1 MFLSR
6 KSLLR
11 RLWDHHFHLS
21 EEKGNLRLVES
32 DTKTEYLFNYDFEN
46 DESLPMLIIR
56 SETLYSGKF
65 RVQAEACQG
74 LRAIVII

>member
-21 EEKGNLRLVES
+21 EEKGNLRLVKS
-32 DTKTEYLFNYDFEN
+32 DTKTEYL
-46 DESLPMLIIR
+46 II
-56 SETLYSGKF
+56 TFKMMNIADAHDQIGH
-65 RVQAEACQG
+65 
-74 LRAIVII
+74 VIL